1 MTKILLN
8 SRGFVTEVIFSHI
21 LPFSDRGKKFSRR
34 RMTKFWLGEKNFPW
48 QNALSDEIFP
58 EKVIAFPK
66 SAVTASKILT
76 VINFYGKIFKRLSE
90 KRFHVYRGFS
100 LHWSNYILSTFWK
113 LLKQE
118 RWFENYPDRWKF
130 IPANIL

>member
-21 LPFSDRGKKFSRR
+21 LTFSDRGKKFSRR

-66 SAVTASKILT
+66 SAVTASKIRT

-100 LHWSNYILSTFWK
+100 LHWSNYILSTF
-113 LLKQE
+113 
-118 RWFENYPDRWKF
+118 
-130 IPANIL
+130 